1 MAAIIEYLTHLY
13 YIWNASH
20 QNITLLREKNK
31 HGLAGIEFC
40 SRHMFLMSIK
50 LHYTWHCL
58 TCSPGMA

>member
-50 LHYTWHCL
+50 LH
-58 TCSPGMA
+58 